1 MLAGSGWSVLEGS
14 PEEGA
19 AYVDW
24 AAGHDRRIVELNCL
38 GPFDAGVPAN
48 FTYPRTLHA
57 LRVYA
62 TIFVSSFLKSPAI

>member
-1 MLAGSGWSVLEGS
+1 MLAGTGWSVLEGS
-14 PEEGA
+14 LEEGA

-24 AAGHDRRIVELNCL
+24 AAGHDRRIIELN

-62 TIFVSSFLKSPAI
+62 TIFVSSFLKSLAI